1 MIQAI
6 ALILILFSLFWFTL
20 AKLLGTGQIVQ
31 TLQNKM
37 TPWSPSFARSQ
48 AEVKVNES
56 VVTETSKKKNA
67 PRKTAV

>member
-1 MIQAI
+1 
-6 ALILILFSLFWFTL
+6 
-20 AKLLGTGQIVQ
+20 
-31 TLQNKM
+31 M